1 MSTAKPFDPNVEVL
15 GAVIIAISQSI
26 NSDELLPILEARG
39 LGNVQPDQW
48 YPAAT
53 WIDALNDIAAHDN
66 GSMNLVAA
74 SIKVSENIPQASG
87 DGTIKGAF
95 MTANDTYYM
104 SHRGGYLGEI
114 KVESTKDKE
123 VTVSAYSPY
132 PDDYLYG
139 AFYGHARR
147 HAPKNANLRIYRDQP
162 YVYRI
167 AW

>member
-1 MSTAKPFDPNVEVL
+1 MSEAKPFDANVEVL

-26 NSDELLPILEARG
+26 NSEELLPILETHG
-39 LGNVQPDQW
+39 LGNVRPDYW
-48 YPAAT
+48 YPVKP
-53 WIDALNDIAAHDN
+53 WIAALQDVANNTN

-74 SIKVSENIPQASG
+74 AIKVSENIPQASG
-87 DGTIKGAF
+87 DGSIKGAF

-104 SHRGGYLGEI
+104 NHRGGYLGEI
-114 KVESTKDKE
+114 KVESSKDKE
-123 VTVSAYSPY
+123 VIVSAYSPY

-147 HAPKNANLRIYRDQP
+147 HAPAKSNLRIYRDQP

>member
-1 MSTAKPFDPNVEVL
+1 MSTAKPFDPHVEVL

-26 NSDELLPILEARG
+26 NSEELIPILEMHG
-39 LGNVQPDQW
+39 LDSVQPNQW
-48 YPAAT
+48 YPATT
-53 WIDALNDIAAHDN
+53 WINALNDVAANDN

-74 SIKVSENIPQASG
+74 AIKVSENIPQASG

-95 MTANDTYYM
+95 ITANDTYYM
-104 SHRGGYLGEI
+104 NHRGGYLGEI
-114 KVESTKDKE
+114 NVESSKDKE
-123 VTVSAYSPY
+123 IIVSAYSPY

-147 HAPKNANLRIYRDQP
+147 HAPKGANLRIHRDQP

>member
-1 MSTAKPFDPNVEVL
+1 MSKAKPFDANVEVL

-26 NSDELLPILEARG
+26 NSDELVPILEAHG
-39 LGNVQPDQW
+39 LSNVQQDRW
-48 YPAAT
+48 YPAST

-66 GSMNLVAA
+66 GSMNLVSA
-74 SIKVSENIPQASG
+74 SIKVSENIPQADG

-95 MTANDTYYM
+95 VTANDTYNM
-104 SHRGGYLGEI
+104 SHRGGYIGEI
-114 KVESTKDKE
+114 NVESSKEKE

-147 HAPKNANLRIYRDQP
+147 HAPKGSNLRIYRDKP

>member
-1 MSTAKPFDPNVEVL
+1 MSQPKPFDAHVEVL

-26 NSDELLPILEARG
+26 NSEELVPILETHG
-39 LGNVQPDQW
+39 LRNVQPECW
-48 YPAAT
+48 YPVKT

-74 SIKVSENIPQASG
+74 AIKVSENIPQVSG

-95 MTANDTYYM
+95 TTANDTYYM
-104 SHRGGYLGEI
+104 NHRGGYLGEI
-114 KVESTKDKE
+114 KVESSKDKE

-147 HAPKNANLRIYRDQP
+147 HAPPNSNLRIYRDQP

>member
-1 MSTAKPFDPNVEVL
+1 MSEAKPFDANVEVL

-26 NSDELLPILEARG
+26 NSEELIPILETHG
-39 LGNVQPDQW
+39 LGKVQPDQW
-48 YPAAT
+48 YPAKP
-53 WIDALNDIAAHDN
+53 WIAALEDVANNPN

-74 SIKVSENIPQASG
+74 AIKVSENIPQAAG
-87 DGTIKGAF
+87 DGSIKGAF
-95 MTANDTYYM
+95 MTANDTYNM
-104 SHRGGYLGEI
+104 NHRGGYIGEI
-114 KVESTKDKE
+114 KVESSQDRE
-123 VTVSAYSPY
+123 ITVSAYSPY

-147 HAPKNANLRIYRDQP
+147 HAPKDANLRIYRDKP